1 MRPPLLREF
10 IDHVVGTVPWP
21 DHCVFF
27 PGRRQPNG
35 YGRVS
40 VDGRYERAHVYACR
54 TAHGPRPAGKTDAAH
69 SCGTSMCINPRHL
82 SWATRAENE
91 ADKVRH
97 GTSNRGERSAVAVLN
112 GDAVRSIRSRY
123 AAGGITQQQLA
134 TEHGVHIMTIN
145 DIIHLRTWKE
155 PF

>member
-1 MRPPLLREF
+1 MRPPAFREF

-27 PGRRQPNG
+27 PGKRQPNG

-54 TAHGPRPAGKTDAAH
+54 SAHGPRPIGKTDAAH
-69 SCGTSMCINPRHL
+69 SCGTAMCINPRHL

-97 GTSNRGERSAVAVLN
+97 GRSNRSRSQRLTQAQVDL
-112 GDAVRSIRSRY
+112 IRQWY
-123 AAGGITQQQLA
+123 AAGGSTQRELA
-134 TEHGVHIMTIN
+134 DHFGVSLMTVN
-145 DIIHLRTWKE
+145 DIVNHRTWV

>member
-10 IDHVVGTVPWP
+10 IDHVVGTAPWP
-21 DHCVFF
+21 DECVFF

-69 SCGTSMCINPRHL
+69 SCGTAMCINPRHL

-97 GTSNRGERSAVAVLN
+97 GTSNRGERSGASVLTWPQVH
-112 GDAVRSIRSRY
+112 AIRSRY
-123 AAGGITQQQLA
+123 IDGNVTQQQLA

-145 DIIHLRTWKE
+145 DIIHHRTWQE
-155 PF
+155 PS